1 MKHFLFDYICNTFI
15 YMFMLKYMAA
25 QRNKKPSIV
34 MIPYYFISSSIIALF
49 YNFNI
54 FVIVLFL
61 LSELFFTIRFF
72 YTTFCDTVMLF
83 IKYELF
89 KHILYST
96 MFIFHSMILLDFNT
110 SLNSEF
116 YIEYKDIISNSLIF
130 IYYTLY
136 LTSKKLG
143 SLKRFYKYIFNA
155 IITLS
160 LLMLSYITLY
170 ICKNIVPDSFTMPL
184 LFTTIYIFIAIFII
198 IYDRYVILLNENIQ
212 FKISMERTRLEADY
226 ADSLDAKLK
235 ELHSIRHD
243 IKNHLIIIDGYLNL
257 GECDNARKYIAK
269 IQNDFS
275 DTYIIDTPCSS
286 ISNIL
291 NAKYQ
296 LCLKKEI
303 TFQFSSY
310 FSNILVDDYLLI
322 TILGNLMDNAI
333 EASEKLEKELRIIE
347 LSISQLDSYL
357 DICIK
362 NNHREVIIK
371 SGQDF
376 VSTKKESGTADNRL
390 FHGIGLKNVR
400 KTVEKLNGH
409 INIEYT
415 DTTFAVSALIPNY

>member
-1 MKHFLFDYICNTFI
+1 MDNFILTFICNIFGYLFLAKYFLNITHRNYTANIIIILLVASFTVSLLPTSPI
-15 YMFMLKYMAA
+15 TVLLFFLINLMLTYHFFLKSFLLTLKSYIQFLLLKY
-25 QRNKKPSIV
+25 SL
-34 MIPYYFISSSIIALF
+34 Y
-49 YNFNI
+49 
-54 FVIVLFL
+54 IVLFL
-61 LSELFFTIRFF
+61 IHTIIFSDINTLIVSN
-72 YTTFCDTVMLF
+72 Y
-83 IKYELF
+83 Y
-89 KHILYST
+89 ILYK
-96 MFIFHSMILLDFNT
+96 NT
-110 SLNSEF
+110 
-116 YIEYKDIISNSLIF
+116 ISNSLIF
-130 IYYTLY
+130 IFYTLY

-212 FKISMERTRLEADY
+212 FKISMERARLEADY